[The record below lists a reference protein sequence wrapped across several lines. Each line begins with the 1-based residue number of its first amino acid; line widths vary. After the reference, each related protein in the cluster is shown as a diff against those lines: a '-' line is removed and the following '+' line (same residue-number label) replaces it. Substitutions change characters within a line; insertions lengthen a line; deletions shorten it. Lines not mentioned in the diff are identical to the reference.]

1 MKIYAPAPIS
11 LAMSKESD
19 KHEESFDLREAKAH
33 FVAMPAWERIALW
46 TALGAIVLGILG
58 DLLW

>member
-1 MKIYAPAPIS
+1 
-11 LAMSKESD
+11 MSKESD